1 MASTLTKRRDA
12 AFGAGAPLFYE
23 EPIEVVRGEDVW
35 LIDAGGRRYLDMY
48 NNVPCVGHCNPHV
61 VEAMH
66 AQASTL
72 NVHSRYLHE
81 GVVRY
86 AERLRG
92 LHDDRLSSVVFACSG
107 TEAVEIAVNMIRAR
121 TGGRGII
128 CTDATYHGNS
138 TEVRKFSRLAGRD
151 PAPGAEVRAI
161 PYPQKFRPIDGVAED
176 DVLRDRYLA
185 KIDEAIGAFAADGVP
200 FAGMIMCSF
209 CANEG
214 LPDIPAGFM
223 AAAVE
228 RVHAAGGLF
237 IADEVQAGFARSGNW
252 WGYETSAF
260 VPDVAVMGKPM
271 GNGLPLSGAITS
283 AEIAEAFRRTGYFNT
298 FASSPL
304 QAAVGNAV
312 IDEIENRGL
321 VQQVAAVG
329 GYLKQQL
336 ISRAQSREAMGDV
349 RGPGLFVGIDWIK
362 DPATLEPDPQEA
374 RRIVNGMKARGFLF
388 GAAGQ
393 FGNVLKLRPPITYT
407 REHADLFLD
416 AFDDCLIELYGA

>member
-1 MASTLTKRRDA
+1 MASTLAERRDA

-23 EPIEVVRGEDVW
+23 DPIEVVRGEDVW
-35 LIDAGGRRYLDMY
+35 LFDADGKRYLDMY

-86 AERLRG
+86 AERLQA
-92 LHDDRLSSVVFACSG
+92 LHDESLSSIVFACSG

-138 TEVRKFSRLAGRD
+138 TEIRKFSRLAGRD
-151 PAPGAEVRAI
+151 PAPGVEIRAV
-161 PYPQKFRPIDGVAED
+161 PYPQKFRPLDGAATE
-176 DVLRDRYLA
+176 DVLSDRYLA
-185 KIDEAIGAFAADGVP
+185 KIDEAIAAFAADGVP

-252 WGYETSAF
+252 WGYETSGF

-271 GNGLPLSGAITS
+271 GNGLPLSGAIAS
-283 AEIAEAFRRTGYFNT
+283 AETIEAFRRTGYFNT

-304 QAAVGNAV
+304 QAAVGSAV

-321 VQQVAAVG
+321 LGQVAEVG

-362 DPATLEPDPQEA
+362 DRETREPDPLEA
-374 RRIVNGMKARGFLF
+374 RRIVNGMKSRGFLF

>member
-1 MASTLTKRRDA
+1 MASTLAERRNA
-12 AFGAGAPLFYE
+12 AFGTGAPLFYE
-23 EPIEVVRGEDVW
+23 DPIEVVRGEDVW
-35 LIDAGGRRYLDMY
+35 LFDTNGKRYLDMY
-48 NNVPCVGHCNPHV
+48 NNVPCVGHCNPRV

-86 AERLRG
+86 AERLQA
-92 LHDDRLSSVVFACSG
+92 LHDERLSSIVFACSG
-107 TEAVEIAVNMIRAR
+107 TEAVEVAVNMIRAR
-121 TGGRGII
+121 TGGQGII

-138 TEVRKFSRLAGRD
+138 TEIRKFSRLAGRD

-161 PYPQKFRPIDGVAED
+161 PYPQKFRPLDGAAAD
-176 DVLRDRYLA
+176 DVLKDRYLA
-185 KIDEAIGAFAADGVP
+185 KIDEAIAAFAAGGVP

-214 LPDIPAGFM
+214 LPDIPSGFM

-252 WGYETSAF
+252 WGYETSGF

-271 GNGLPLSGAITS
+271 GNGLPLSGAIAS
-283 AEIAEAFRRTGYFNT
+283 AETVEAFRRTGYFNT

-304 QAAVGNAV
+304 QAAVGSAV

-321 VQQVAAVG
+321 LGQVTDVG

-362 DPATLEPDPQEA
+362 DHETREPDPLEA
-374 RRIVNGMKARGFLF
+374 RRIVNGMKSRGFLF

-416 AFDDCLIELYGA
+416 AFDDYLNELYGA

>member
-1 MASTLTKRRDA
+1 MTATLTTRRDA
-12 AFGAGAPLFYE
+12 AFGAGAPLFYDD
-23 EPIEVVRGEDVW
+23 PIELVRGEDVW
-35 LIDAGGRRYLDMY
+35 LYGADDRRYLDMY

-61 VEAMH
+61 IDAMVT
-66 AQASTL
+66 QASTL

-81 GVVRY
+81 GVVAY
-86 AERLRG
+86 AERLQA
-92 LHDDRLSSVVFACSG
+92 LHADSLDSVVFACSG

-128 CTDATYHGNS
+128 CTNATYHGNS
-138 TEVRKFSRLAGRD
+138 TEVRKFSRGG
-151 PAPGAEVRAI
+151 PPVEPGVEVRAV
-161 PYPQKFRPIDGVAED
+161 PYPERFRPLGGPAADE
-176 DVLRDRYLA
+176 VLRERYLA
-185 KIDEAIGAFAADGVP
+185 AIDEAIQAFASDGVP

-237 IADEVQAGFARSGNW
+237 IADEVQAGFGRSGNW

-271 GNGLPLSGAITS
+271 GNGLPLSAAIASRETV
-283 AEIAEAFRRTGYFNT
+283 EAFRKTGYFNT

-321 VQQVAAVG
+321 IRQVGQVG

-336 ISRAQSREAMGDV
+336 ISRAQNRAAMGDV
-349 RGPGLFVGIDWIK
+349 RGPGLFVGVDWVK
-362 DPATLEPDPQEA
+362 DPDSKDPDALEA
-374 RRIVNGMKARGFLF
+374 RRIVNAMKARGFLF
-388 GAAGQ
+388 GSAGQ
-393 FGNVLKLRPPITYT
+393 FGK
-407 REHADLFLD
+407 
-416 AFDDCLIELYGA
+416 C